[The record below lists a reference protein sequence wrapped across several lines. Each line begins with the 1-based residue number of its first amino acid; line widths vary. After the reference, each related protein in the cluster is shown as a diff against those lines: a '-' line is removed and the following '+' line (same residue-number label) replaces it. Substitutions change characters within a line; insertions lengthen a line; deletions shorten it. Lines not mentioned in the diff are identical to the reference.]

1 MKLCIEITDSENERL
16 SEYIHTRYGARVH
29 GRKTAILR
37 EALIEYLDRKSM
49 APPKPEKKSEK
60 RVPEEKKS
68 EKRKLRASIRKDPV
82 AMAKLKQMHESGVG
96 PFDIADALGYNRK
109 TISGVILG
117 LVEKGVLK
125 KVDRDL

>member
-1 MKLCIEITDSENERL
+1 MRRCAGRYRCKDKEILARYL
-16 SEYIHTRYGARVH
+16 SHYIQGATAHATRGRTRVFRSP
-29 GRKTAILR
+29 RKEI
-37 EALIEYLDRKSM
+37 D
-49 APPKPEKKSEK
+49 APAMPEKKSEK

-82 AMAKLKQMHESGVG
+82 AMAKLKQMHESGAG